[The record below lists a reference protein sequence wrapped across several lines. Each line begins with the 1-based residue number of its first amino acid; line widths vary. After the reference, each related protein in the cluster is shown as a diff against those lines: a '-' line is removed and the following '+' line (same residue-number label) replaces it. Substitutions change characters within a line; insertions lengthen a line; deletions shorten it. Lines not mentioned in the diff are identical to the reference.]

1 MNDLFN
7 ILQDLPLD
15 NKIFIRSCV
24 DKLERDIPGNLQ
36 GLDRAIESEGVEN
49 VYVPAFL
56 ARDKF
61 YKLLLQAFKTH
72 LQTLEDKHPESLG
85 SQLRVIRQASNR
97 LDHRIEQ
104 QEQQNHR

>member
-1 MNDLFN
+1 MNEFFN
-7 ILQDLPLD
+7 LLQDLPLD

-24 DKLERDIPGNLQ
+24 DKLEREIPGHLQ
-36 GLDRAIESEGVEN
+36 CLNEAIESEGVEN

-61 YKLLLQAFKTH
+61 YKLLLQAFRTH
-72 LQTLEDKHPESLG
+72 LQTLENRHPESLG
-85 SQLRVIRQASNR
+85 SQLRVIRQASNT

>member
-36 GLDRAIESEGVEN
+36 GLDRAIESEGVEAL
-49 VYVPAFL
+49 VYGNLIWV
-56 ARDKF
+56 
-61 YKLLLQAFKTH
+61 
-72 LQTLEDKHPESLG
+72 LG
-85 SQLRVIRQASNR
+85 SNY
-97 LDHRIEQ
+97 
-104 QEQQNHR
+104 